1 MQWCGIF
8 RGSSSRSPVT
18 SHCVGW
24 PLQTPGHLLAV
35 EAGSWMCHWSRCL
48 GQGWVAHRERVWGL
62 SWACLSQGT
71 LTPQHSEGRTMG
83 TEASEAGTR
92 VVRKDSKT
100 LSVPPGEAGN
110 LIVQFSVVTNKVM
123 RPGTRNLEV
132 KQILH
137 SHGQQT
143 WEEESEYRHR

>member
-1 MQWCGIF
+1 
-8 RGSSSRSPVT
+8 
-18 SHCVGW
+18 
-24 PLQTPGHLLAV
+24 
-35 EAGSWMCHWSRCL
+35 
-48 GQGWVAHRERVWGL
+48 
-62 SWACLSQGT
+62 
-71 LTPQHSEGRTMG
+71 MG

-100 LSVPPGEAGN
+100 LNVPPGEAGN

-143 WEEESEYRHR
+143 